1 MENAVDALKIA
12 FALFIFVMALSLCMY
27 MFTKAIQTSDIVLE
41 SSDVTTFMEYVEPS
55 DMIGEDRI
63 VGLETII
70 PTLYKYYKE
79 NYTVVF
85 LESDG
90 SPMELYTSQTN
101 ELLWSGHGTD
111 NAYTNRYYNNNYDKR
126 ICAFD
131 VDEETRR
138 HEPWTGN
145 TNYYKQNLD
154 MFLSGGTFVA
164 PSGNGMDYNYSD
176 RKINGW
182 GRQHGFIEEYK
193 DRKFRESLGE
203 YTFNSV
209 TDNPNLDEDSPEL
222 TEVEGKEKRVIIYTL
237 IN

>member
-12 FALFIFVMALSLCMY
+12 FAVFIFIMALSVTMY
-27 MFTKAIQTSDIVLE
+27 MFTRAIQTSDVVLE
-41 SSDVTTFMEYVEPS
+41 SSDITTFMEYIEPS
-55 DMIGEDRI
+55 DVIGGDERI

-85 LESDG
+85 RKSNGEPL
-90 SPMELYTSQTN
+90 ELYTTQTN
-101 ELLWSGHGTD
+101 VNLWSKG
-111 NAYTNRYYNNNYDKR
+111 YTNQYYKNNKDTR
-126 ICAFD
+126 ICSFD

-154 MFLSGGTFVA
+154 MFLSGGTFIA
-164 PSGNGMDYNYSD
+164 PSGNKMDYNYSSRD
-176 RKINGW
+176 INGW
-182 GRQHGFIEEYK
+182 GKQHGFIEEYK
-193 DRKFRESLGE
+193 DKRFRESLGE

-209 TDNPNLDEDSPEL
+209 TSNPNIDGDKPEL
-222 TEVEGKEKRVIIYTL
+222 TEIEGREKRVIIYTL
-237 IN
+237 ID